1 MVEVFFELDKEVV
14 SFCESVFRRNRKMEL
29 NWKTNEDWGNHL
41 TIDEIL
47 PAEDLRKTIS
57 QAMADVVLTHRL
69 GNMIRKMI
77 KEYYYTEQ
85 EEIERIHDLTNW
97 ILTGEDEDSK
107 HLRNNKD
114 IHGLLTNLFVENIE
128 INSEI
133 HFDSLVNFRLLPFRG
148 EIRRCVG
155 DAIDEFRREEDHQ
168 AFIDML
174 RAYIQKKD
182 VGMEIIHIMQGDTF
196 QFYYDNGKQ
205 LSRLELRMLMREEP
219 LYVVGLHDN
228 EFNLAPLIAMGPKK
242 IKIYGDDPSEPK
254 TLTVIN
260 VFQEKVDFEPT
271 RNFPFS
277 YYLKND

>member
-1 MVEVFFELDKEVV
+1 MEVFFELDKEVV

-57 QAMADVVLTHRL
+57 NAMTDVVLTHRL

-77 KEYYYTEQ
+77 NEYYYTEQ

-114 IHGLLTNLFVENIE
+114 IHGLLTKLFEENIE
-128 INSEI
+128 FNSEI
-133 HFDSLVNFRLLPFRG
+133 HFDSLVNFRLLPFRD
-148 EIRRCVG
+148 EIRRSVG

-260 VFQEKVDFEPT
+260 IFQEKVDFEPT